1 MTRSR
6 LTDQQRNSVIRRAY
20 SCCEYCWSQEKH
32 SPDPFSVEHVIPVSK
47 GGTNDEDNMAYACQ
61 GCNGRKYTSTTAID
75 PITGDIA
82 SLYHPRRHQWSD
94 HLLAWQTGYPA
105 RSPIGHRLNEYSELL
120 LAIASQHVLLG
131 FYLVDR
137 RRPRSLSSFG

>member
-6 LTDQQRNSVIRRAY
+6 LTDQQRNSVIRRAC
-20 SCCEYCWSQEKH
+20 SCCEYCWSQEKY
-32 SPDPFSVEHVIPVSK
+32 SPDPFSVEHVVLVSK

-75 PITGDIA
+75 SITGDIA

-94 HLLAWQTGYPA
+94 HFAWSADYTLVIGLTPTG
-105 RSPIGHRLNEYSELL
+105 RSTVEKLQFNRTGLINLRRVLY
-120 LAIASQHVLLG
+120 ASNLH
-131 FYLVDR
+131 
-137 RRPRSLSSFG
+137 PPEC